1 MPKILTHLHRQI
13 PAILLFGYLLFFAQ
27 NCSQSWTKAIKSGS
41 TQNESFFEI
50 VSTEKASGLI
60 IIPVE
65 INGETYRFLFDTGA
79 ILSLSDEL
87 QEKFKFK
94 TVKWGNIVDSDNHKT
109 KVRYV
114 RIDSLSIGKV
124 SFWGQTAFVTDL
136 DKNPIIGC
144 MNIDGIIGSNLMRHC
159 NWAIDYQN
167 DQIALFKDTTNL
179 LSQATYNIPFHTDN
193 QYSQLLQFEFGKAT
207 LKNIKMDY
215 GSNGSISL
223 SDEGF
228 QVLKKHKIVD
238 KTLQVT
244 GFSQSGISGKVSK
257 KNGEIAL
264 ADTLTAGNLKIPNVE
279 IKTGKSG
286 LLGTEVLSRYVVSID
301 FDNKTVAFEPV
312 EGSETDY
319 STFGFGV
326 GYSPEKQVYVMQV
339 IENSSAEKSGIA
351 AGMQIIKIDTLD
363 FSSNSSLCDYIQ
375 YNSNAKESITIELIG
390 EKGENKKMELI
401 KAKLY

>member
-27 NCSQSWTKAIKSGS
+27 SCSQSWTKAIKSGS

-136 DKNPIIGC
+136 DKNPVIGC

-215 GSNGSISL
+215 GSNGSITL

-286 LLGTEVLSRYVVSID
+286 LLGTEVLSRFVVSID

-401 KAKLY
+401 KTKLY

>member
-1 MPKILTHLHRQI
+1 M
-13 PAILLFGYLLFFAQ
+13 FGYLLFFAQ

-136 DKNPIIGC
+136 DKNPVIGC

-351 AGMQIIKIDTLD
+351 PGMQILKIDTLD
-363 FSSNSSLCDYIQ
+363 FRSNSSLCDYIQ